1 MNKNQQ
7 RQLFSDDEDVKNTD
21 EGEGEISGSNGSG
34 MEEPDDDE
42 VRRTDARGQSIGIK
56 DVKRSVG
63 QVNNFAFNNGLG
75 DASKNSKKPSVDLDA
90 ESNNMSFQ
98 SNPKAILA
106 KAGPQ
111 SYAHSKKSS
120 NNTES

>member
-7 RQLFSDDEDVKNTD
+7 ILYSDDEDVNHTD

-34 MEEPDDDE
+34 MEEPDDDQ

-63 QVNNFAFNNGLG
+63 QVNNFAFNIGQG
-75 DASKNSKKPSVDLDA
+75 EASKHGSKKPSVD
-90 ESNNMSFQ
+90 
-98 SNPKAILA
+98 
-106 KAGPQ
+106 
-111 SYAHSKKSS
+111 
-120 NNTES
+120 